1 MAKEKAR
8 IPGVVWA
15 TIAFVPWIVY
25 WVLAGM
31 GHTSAAI
38 LLGLGVSLVING
50 YRVAVRKIK
59 TLDLVSLI
67 FLGIGAWVTLVL
79 GSDLLVFYGGVLSD
93 ATLSLVAWGSL
104 LAGNPFTYDYAK
116 EDWDEAFWNDPIFI
130 KTNQII
136 TAVWGLIFSAQA
148 LVGGTSLV
156 MGLEGIPRI
165 VLVAIIP
172 RTLLIVGILF
182 SAWFPR
188 WYPPRAAARPGRQR
202 ASDISGDLAGL
213 RLVEAMPSAFD
224 ARAAGDLQATIQF
237 YLDGDGGEADQPTL
251 TIESPAEVWTA
262 VARGE
267 RNGAEAFLSGAYQ
280 ASGDLGILIQL
291 DKLFSAEA
299 NRFHHP
305 DGEELDH
312 GGQRIGLQRQL
323 GAGVPEHV
331 NGGGE
336 QDGRDGPEGLLQ
348 AQVDETVVQEQ
359 LKQTAGAHQR

>member
-38 LLGLGVSLVING
+38 LLGLGVSLAING

-172 RTLLIVGILF
+172 RTLLVAGFLF
-182 SAWFPR
+182 STWFPR
-188 WYPPRAAARPGRQR
+188 WYPPRAAARNSHRPAIG
-202 ASDISGDLAGL
+202 ISGDLTGL
-213 RLVEAMPSAFD
+213 RLVEALPSTFD

-237 YLDGDGGEADQPTL
+237 YLDGDGGGAGYLGIESGHCVFYRGEADQPTL

-280 ASGDLGILIQL
+280 VSGDLGILIQL
-291 DKLFSAEA
+291 DKLFS
-299 NRFHHP
+299 
-305 DGEELDH
+305 
-312 GGQRIGLQRQL
+312 
-323 GAGVPEHV
+323 
-331 NGGGE
+331 
-336 QDGRDGPEGLLQ
+336 
-348 AQVDETVVQEQ
+348 
-359 LKQTAGAHQR
+359 